1 MDLDAPQLLRAA
13 TSRRSYVFGSLA
25 AQAARIIIW
34 LLPEVQ
40 ELNQHGVARM
50 CRMLAV
56 LQPAL
61 SALGASGG
69 FRPEAARSFDKRPQL
84 GFSQQH
90 QILLQARSYFNL
102 LMLSPQALIR
112 AAAERPGRYTP
123 TEWAAL
129 LQVVMQDRPVTN
141 EDKILLAKT
150 VGLPLP
156 ATKNP
161 LQMAAKQMAAMLK

>member
-1 MDLDAPQLLRAA
+1 MQ
-13 TSRRSYVFGSLA
+13 
-25 AQAARIIIW
+25 
-34 LLPEVQ
+34 
-40 ELNQHGVARM
+40 
-50 CRMLAV
+50 
-56 LQPAL
+56 
-61 SALGASGG
+61 
-69 FRPEAARSFDKRPQL
+69 RPQL

-129 LQVVMQDRPVTN
+129 LQVRRCTANRRLFTPLPTPQPHLFVQVVMQDRPVTN